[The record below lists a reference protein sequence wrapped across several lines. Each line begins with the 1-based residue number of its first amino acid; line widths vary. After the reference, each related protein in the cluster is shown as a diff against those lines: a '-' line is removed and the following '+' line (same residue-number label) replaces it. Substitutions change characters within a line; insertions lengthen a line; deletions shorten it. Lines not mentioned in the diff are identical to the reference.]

1 MQLSKIL
8 LPVDFSERSAAA
20 AQYAKALACRFQ
32 SEVHIVHVFELS
44 ELFATAPESKLPVEW
59 YEELSAQTRE
69 ALNGFQAQEFRDI
82 PVRRTLLRGDA
93 ARSIVELAHAEHSNL
108 IVMPTHGYG
117 PFRRFVLG
125 SVTAKVL
132 HDADCPVLT
141 GVHLE
146 HAAPLEPVA
155 FRNVLCAIDFDSA
168 GERALRWAAEFAREF
183 HAGLTLVHALPVTY
197 ASEMDFGDSGL
208 PAMLHEAARNK
219 ANELLRT
226 VGAKAKVVTEI
237 GSVADVVRE
246 AAARANADL
255 VVIGRHESSG
265 LMGRLKTHAYAIVR
279 ESPCPV
285 VSI

>member
-8 LPVDFSERSAAA
+8 LPVDFSDLSAAA
-20 AQYAKALACRFQ
+20 AHYAKALACRFQ

-44 ELFATAPESKLPVEW
+44 ELFAVSPESKLPVEW
-59 YEELSAQTRE
+59 YDEWSSQTKD
-69 ALNGFQAQEFRDI
+69 ALHGFQANEFRDMQ
-82 PVRRTLLRGDA
+82 VRRTLLKGDA
-93 ARSIVELAHAEHSNL
+93 ASRIVELAHSERSDL

-155 FRNVLCAIDFDSA
+155 FRNVVCAIDFDSA
-168 GERALRWAAEFAREF
+168 GERALRWAAEFAGEF

-197 ASEMDFGDSGL
+197 GNEMDFGDSAL
-208 PAMLHEAARNK
+208 PAMLRDAAAKK
-219 ANELLRT
+219 ADELIRSI
-226 VGAKAKVVTEI
+226 GAKAKVVTEV

-255 VVIGRHESSG
+255 VVIGRHDSSG
-265 LMGRLKTHAYAIVR
+265 LMGRLRTHAYAIVR